1 MPVKSVEQLK
11 QKATALRKKLAE
23 KGSKM
28 EGAAVR
34 KLKKS
39 IRRTQRRRRKFVADQ
54 ARRDA
59 KNAKKAETPQS

>member
-11 QKATALRKKLAE
+11 QKAAALRKKLAE

-34 KLKKS
+34 NLKKS
-39 IRRTQRRRRKFVADQ
+39 IRRTQRKRRKIVAVE
-54 ARRDA
+54 ARRAA
-59 KNAKKAETPQS
+59 KSAEKAETPQS